1 MKDWNVWVSRGG
13 RSVVIG
19 TVSEQDE
26 PLARCAAL
34 SRLAVTEDELEA
46 GEVSSTACAILPE
59 DDFWVSPV

>member
-1 MKDWNVWVSRGG
+1 MKDWNVWVCRGG

-34 SRLAVTEDELEA
+34 SRFAVTEDELEGSA
-46 GEVSSTACAILPE
+46 VSSAVCAILPE
-59 DDFWVSPV
+59 DDFWLSPV